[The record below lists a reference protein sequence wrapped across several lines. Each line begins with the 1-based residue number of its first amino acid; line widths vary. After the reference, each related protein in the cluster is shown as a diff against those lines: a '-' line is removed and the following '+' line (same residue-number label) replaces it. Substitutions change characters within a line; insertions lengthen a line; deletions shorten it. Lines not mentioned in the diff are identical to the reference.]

1 MMPPSG
7 AGSPRS
13 SIPKST
19 MMARKCERST
29 IGRRVRRSIGVA
41 HHAEGA
47 PHHRAEQPDK
57 QKNGE
62 GIVVEVGEERLL
74 ENIGEDDA
82 SDPRNGRPKGGDE
95 RAPVLASARL
105 PARRSR
111 ACSSRLPSP
120 RPAPDSACPRAND
133 EAKLSRRRYA
143 ARLTRHLS
151 PRLAVL
157 RGFM

>member
-1 MMPPSG
+1 G
-7 AGSPRS
+7 
-13 SIPKST
+13 
-19 MMARKCERST
+19 
-29 IGRRVRRSIGVA
+29 
-41 HHAEGA
+41 
-47 PHHRAEQPDK
+47 AEQPDK

-82 SDPRNGRPKGGDE
+82 SNPRNGRPKGGDE
-95 RAPVLASARL
+95 RAPILRGCRLEGLALVHQGPRL
-105 PARRSR
+105 PGPLRTQHARGMMRR
-111 ACSSRLPSP
+111 
-120 RPAPDSACPRAND
+120 NY
-133 EAKLSRRRYA
+133 RRRYA